1 MNPRLN
7 RTGSTPRATAGTI
20 IVTCRECVD
29 KRRIAR
35 AALAGGKGVQV

>member
-35 AALAGGKGVQV
+35 AALAGGKE